1 MLVCRRA
8 SFFFVNAIGVL
19 FLHIFVW
26 LNSIKYKVYKYKIS
40 KHSLKKR
47 STKRGIWKTLVYHHF
62 RKLWLVLKR
71 VLSWWKLPA
80 TCFQVRLVDA
90 KDLNFTSLKVFGQ
103 DGSDTYGLGCFNS
116 WRIHIFCCKKICWS
130 TKRGLIYIVRF
141 SSLLLGYL
149 FLKLVEK
156 SHTDDISNDHVW
168 RVKGLF

>member
-1 MLVCRRA
+1 M
-8 SFFFVNAIGVL
+8 NAIGVL
-19 FLHIFVW
+19 FLHIFFGWTV
-26 LNSIKYKVYKYKIS
+26 LNIKYIKTKFQSTVK
-40 KHSLKKR
+40 KKR

-130 TKRGLIYIVRF
+130 TKRGLIYIYIVRF
-141 SSLLLGYL
+141 FSLLLGYL

-156 SHTDDISNDHVW
+156 SHTNDISNDHAW
-168 RVKGLF
+168 RVKGFFKVWLRLDW